1 MSTSFFQNILTPNQ
15 YLYWFPPKEDKSDE
29 VQLNIHFN
37 NTNSFQINKSITRYN
52 LIQLFESIHD
62 IHGTLNNEII
72 SNLKNYFV
80 INNVLESKNLIN
92 SLKVFEQEE
101 IVFLGKTELQIEHLK
116 ENNLWV
122 TRFYK
127 TKLTSNFNIGYNKND
142 ENQEEDSNNLNNNH
156 DELNNLDNNSDIDSD
171 NDDDIDN
178 NLIEIA
184 TINYSN
190 ENYY

>member
-15 YLYWFPPKEDKSDE
+15 YLYWFPPKEDKSEE

-37 NTNSFQINKSITRYN
+37 NSNSFQINKNVSRYN

-62 IHGTLNNEII
+62 NHNTINNEVIDI
-72 SNLKNYFV
+72 LSNYFV
-80 INNVLESKNLIN
+80 IGNEKTLKLLIK
-92 SLKVFEQEE
+92 SLRVFEKEE
-101 IVFLGKTELQIEHLK
+101 VIFLGKTELQIEHIK
-116 ENNLWV
+116 EDERWV
-122 TRFYK
+122 TRFFK
-127 TKLTSNFNIGYNKND
+127 TKLAPNFKIDTNTNN
-142 ENQEEDSNNLNNNH
+142 ENQGESYDSNNSNDFDNS
-156 DELNNLDNNSDIDSD
+156 DNNSDVDSD
-171 NDDDIDN
+171 NDDIDD

>member
-15 YLYWFPPKEDKSDE
+15 YLYWFPPKEDKSEE

-37 NTNSFQINKSITRYN
+37 NCNSFQINKNISRYN

-62 IHGTLNNEII
+62 NHGTINNEVIDVL
-72 SNLKNYFV
+72 SNYFV
-80 INNVLESKNLIN
+80 IENEKTLKALIN
-92 SLKVFEQEE
+92 SLRVFEQEE
-101 IVFLGKTELQIEHLK
+101 VVFLGKTELQIEHIR
-116 ENNLWV
+116 EDEQWV
-122 TRFYK
+122 TRFFK
-127 TKLTSNFNIGYNKND
+127 TKLASNFKIDTNTNN
-142 ENQEEDSNNLNNNH
+142 ENHEEESYDSNNSNDFDNS
-156 DELNNLDNNSDIDSD
+156 DNNSDIGSD
-171 NDDDIDN
+171 NDDIDD